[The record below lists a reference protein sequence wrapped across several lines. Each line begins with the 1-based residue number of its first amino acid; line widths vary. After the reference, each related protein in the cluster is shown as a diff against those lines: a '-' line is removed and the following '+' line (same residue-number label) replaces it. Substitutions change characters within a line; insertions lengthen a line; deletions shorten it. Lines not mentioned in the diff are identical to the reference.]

1 MRKGHCGQRL
11 ILFASKIHSSLI
23 MQNCPICSRLHS
35 SLDMLPL
42 EMAYQPRQQQFRIAV
57 LIVEVALGV
66 VVEEEYLFDSF
77 PF

>member
-11 ILFASKIHSSLI
+11 ILFASKIHS
-23 MQNCPICSRLHS
+23 S